1 MSIFIAEIFIGVCAL
16 AGIIALSKANNLTW
30 IPVIGFIAGFLFS
43 ADPSYHFSNAFG
55 GLTFGFLVCLI
66 ASFWLNRKNKKSD
79 NDEDN

>member
-30 IPVIGFIAGFLFS
+30 IPVIGFIAGFLLS
-43 ADPSYHFSNAFG
+43 SDPSYHFSNAFG

-66 ASFWLNRKNKKSD
+66 ASFWLNRKTKKRAS
-79 NDEDN
+79 NQED